1 MSVPLHATEGNVLAI
16 QLAVECSHFISQTTS
31 VIYLFIYLFI
41 YLWWEKNYFTIR
53 VIKECETPPKL
64 PKKTTLHGSRK
75 KEKNKTGH
83 THFARFQEVIKVE
96 LISNVLSFSRPVST
110 IINSKN

>member
-1 MSVPLHATEGNVLAI
+1 VEGNVLAI

-31 VIYLFIYLFI
+31 
-41 YLWWEKNYFTIR
+41 